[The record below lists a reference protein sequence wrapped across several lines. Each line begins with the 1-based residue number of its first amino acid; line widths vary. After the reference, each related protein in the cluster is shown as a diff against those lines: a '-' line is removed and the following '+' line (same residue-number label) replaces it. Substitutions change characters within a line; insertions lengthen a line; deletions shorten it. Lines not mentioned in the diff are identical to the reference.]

1 MGDDFEMSSLKRHVT
16 TGVVGMLAASLLAA
30 CGSTTATGATPASGS
45 VPSHSGTLTIGTY
58 TSYETFDPAT
68 SHTLLDQQIMDNIY
82 GTLLQVSPQGQL
94 VPNLATHVA
103 VSSSGLQYVISL
115 QHGVKFQ
122 DGTPF
127 NAAAVKYNWERII
140 NPKTASV
147 QVSNLGPVTS
157 IVVNSTYQL
166 TVNFSKPFAPFMDNL
181 AGPVGMIA
189 SPTAIQS
196 EGSSFGSHP
205 VGAGPFKFQSWV
217 PNGAVTLVRNASYW
231 KSQKP
236 SLNKVVF
243 DPILSASTLVDALDS
258 GQVQIADVLGPSQ
271 LGQVQSSVAHVSQ
284 VAGLGWFGLNLNQ
297 TSGPLSNVHN
307 RRAVQYAIN
316 RAVVRNLVFHGTG
329 ALAYSQFSPTS
340 WAYNPNLTIPFSD
353 TKAKQELSKAGN
365 PQGFSFTVQ
374 AQNTSKYIL
383 LTQILQSELAKVGI
397 TMHIQLLALST
408 YITNL
413 NSGAYQADFI
423 NMSGSLDPN
432 SVSYIFDETSADVV
446 KDGFDDPTVNN
457 LLNAAL
463 ATPNQAQ
470 RKADYQT
477 IASRMAKDVPMV
489 DLINPAI
496 IVGVSNKVHGFIN
509 FPTQYFY
516 LGRVSLGSK

>member
-1 MGDDFEMSSLKRHVT
+1 MITLTGLKRKVAT
-16 TGVVGMLAASLLAA
+16 SIVGILAASTLGA
-30 CGSTTATGATPASGS
+30 CGSTAANATPTAAANA
-45 VPSHSGTLTIGTY
+45 PTHSGILTIGTY

-68 SHTLLDQQIMDNIY
+68 SHTMLDQQIMDNIY
-82 GTLLQVSPQGQL
+82 GTLLQVSPAGKL

-103 VSSSGLQYVISL
+103 VSANGLKYVITL
-115 QHGVKFQ
+115 RKGVKFQ

-127 NAAAVKYNWERII
+127 NAAAVKYNWERIL
-140 NPKTASV
+140 NPATASV

-157 IVVNSTYQL
+157 IVVNSSNQL
-166 TVNFSKPFAPFMDNL
+166 TVNLSKAFAPFMDNL

-196 EGSSFGSHP
+196 EGSSYGSHP

-231 KSQKP
+231 KAKEP
-236 SLNKVVF
+236 YLNKVVF

-271 LGQVQSSVAHVSQ
+271 LKQVQSSVAHVSQ
-284 VAGLGWFGLNLNQ
+284 VAGLGWFGFNLNQ

-307 RRAVQYAIN
+307 RRAIQYAID
-316 RAVVRNLVFHGTG
+316 RSVIRNVVFHGTG

-340 WAYNPNLTIPFSD
+340 WAYNPNLSIPFSD
-353 TKAKQELSKAGN
+353 TKAKQELALAGN

-383 LTQILQSELAKVGI
+383 LTQVLQSELAKVGI

-470 RKADYQT
+470 RKTDYQT
-477 IASRMAKDVPMV
+477 IAARMANDVPMV

-496 IVGVSNKVHGFIN
+496 IVGVNNKVNGFIN